1 MLLRWTL
8 AVFCVFTFG
17 ILGSP
22 EFADRTDAL
31 GFFFVKSL
39 SQITFLC
46 AEQQQRS

>member
-1 MLLRWTL
+1 M
-8 AVFCVFTFG
+8 FCVFTFG

-31 GFFFVKSL
+31 VFFVKSL